1 MSEIGFHITQTRHL
15 SEVEMAA
22 LRRHYLVY
30 PKAERD
36 DGRNLRQDLN
46 SIYTNIDE
54 LVSSGALLKLVSAL
68 NECKRVV
75 VFATESSTLSLREFQ
90 QAMMAEDKQVRLV
103 SEGSLD
109 INGIRALSPDDLL
122 LVVTTSG
129 GFARRQ
135 LALIERSRA
144 FKVLI
149 TASSDDALHQQFNDV
164 LLLGNGSEEGS
175 ATHRI
180 YATFGVTYFFDR
192 LFAQYARAYDPLL
205 S

>member
-15 SEVEMAA
+15 SEVELAA

-36 DGRNLRQDLN
+36 EGRDLRSDLN
-46 SIYTNIDE
+46 TIYENVDK
-54 LVSSGALLKLVSAL
+54 LVSSGALLKLVGAL
-68 NECKRVV
+68 SECKRVV

-90 QAMMAEDKQVRLV
+90 QAMMAENKQVRLV

-109 INGIRALSPDDLL
+109 INGIRALGADDLL

-129 GFARRQ
+129 AFARRQ
-135 LALIERSRA
+135 QALIERSGA
-144 FKVLI
+144 FKVLV
-149 TASSDDALHQQFNDV
+149 TASHDDELHQIFNDV
-164 LLLGNGSEEGS
+164 QFLGEGSEEGS